1 MISDLDLT
9 LRLSKVSKL
18 KYVPL
23 VLAKWRVHE
32 NSETW
37 KKMSKFFSEKILL
50 FSKLQADTNFN
61 DNYDIERN
69 LLRFRDNL
77 YYSMIFYQI
86 EHLDDKE
93 KLLLNLKKISFINL
107 KYFLTFL
114 LINTPFKKK
123 ILKFYRSLTQLS
135 PR

>member
-1 MISDLDLT
+1 
-9 LRLSKVSKL
+9 
-18 KYVPL
+18 
-23 VLAKWRVHE
+23 
-32 NSETW
+32 
-37 KKMSKFFSEKILL
+37 MSKFFLKILL

-93 KLLLNLKKISFINL
+93 N
-107 KYFLTFL
+107 Y
-114 LINTPFKKK
+114 
-123 ILKFYRSLTQLS
+123 Y
-135 PR
+135 